1 MLIALKSS
9 PHVASCVLA
18 KMALVLARVPHT
30 ICCACIPPC
39 SLSPF
44 LSFILPRQLPLCGG
58 FLNSIWNVPG
68 NPRAPAWWRA
78 VQSES
83 GDLRKCR
90 VAICKLAVVLMWWM
104 SAITST
110 GLRASLLS
118 LRWVV
123 SDAGR
128 PPFPGDDSPGWQWE
142 HFWLVVN
149 LVSIVNNIAFI
160 IPLLGPDLLRTALE
174 GSKPH
179 AVPAGRTRLW
189 TTTPRP
195 RNPKHPNSKPAAAD
209 MERAP
214 FV

>member
-1 MLIALKSS
+1 MCVYGARACSGSS
-9 PHVASCVLA
+9 S
-18 KMALVLARVPHT
+18 RR
-30 ICCACIPPC
+30 ACIPPC

-44 LSFILPRQLPLCGG
+44 LASVLPRQLPLCGG

-83 GDLRKCR
+83 GEFRRCQCWCLQ
-90 VAICKLAVVLMWWM
+90 AGIGAHVVWWM

-110 GLRASLLS
+110 GSRASLLY

-123 SDAGR
+123 SDTGR
-128 PPFPGDDSPGWQWE
+128 PPFAGDDSPGWHWE

-160 IPLLGPDLLRTALE
+160 IPLLGPDLLRTALD

-179 AVPAGRTRLW
+179 AVPAGCS
-189 TTTPRP
+189 RP
-195 RNPKHPNSKPAAAD
+195 
-209 MERAP
+209 
-214 FV
+214 